1 MYIHTHIHIFV
12 YTYTYTTLCV
22 LPGSLNEMW
31 YMFLPWEPDDAS
43 GGYTRQKFIEVF
55 NTVDSHP
62 LADGAPGTVVWDLA
76 GDPGG
81 TAAYIL
87 RKYPHL
93 VGSHYCA
100 SLRADTSQP
109 TVYSSA
115 VAAVLRSTHTL
126 EISVADFMQH
136 VLKSTVTSTW
146 CCALRW
152 AWCFHVAFCRLRR
165 KARWTS
171 ALVYIE
177 WLLYCLYFC
186 NNVQ

>member
-1 MYIHTHIHIFV
+1 
-12 YTYTYTTLCV
+12 
-22 LPGSLNEMW
+22 MW
-31 YMFLPWEPDDAS
+31 YMFLPWEPDDGS
-43 GGYTRQKFIEVF
+43 GGYTWQKFIEVF

-93 VGSHYCA
+93 AGSHYCA

-115 VAAVLRSTHTL
+115 VAAGLRSTHTL

-136 VLKSTVTSTW
+136 VLKSTVTST
-146 CCALRW
+146 
-152 AWCFHVAFCRLRR
+152 
-165 KARWTS
+165 
-171 ALVYIE
+171 
-177 WLLYCLYFC
+177 
-186 NNVQ
+186 

>member
-1 MYIHTHIHIFV
+1 MFMYIHTHIHIFV
-12 YTYTYTTLCV
+12 YTYTTLCL

-31 YMFLPWEPDDAS
+31 YMFLPWEPDDGS
-43 GGYTRQKFIEVF
+43 GGYTWQKFIEVF

-93 VGSHYCA
+93 AGSHYCA

-115 VAAVLRSTHTL
+115 VAAGLRSTHTL

-136 VLKSTVTSTW
+136 VLKSTVTST
-146 CCALRW
+146 
-152 AWCFHVAFCRLRR
+152 
-165 KARWTS
+165 
-171 ALVYIE
+171 
-177 WLLYCLYFC
+177 
-186 NNVQ
+186 